1 MKDRP
6 LYLLDA
12 DEVLIA
18 FVDPFASFL
27 EKKGYRLHFRNFA
40 LAGNIYPLES
50 DAPCEENAVAKLIA
64 EYFNS
69 CCDRC
74 EALPGAVEAVR
85 TLQKFGDVVVLTN
98 VPAHLA
104 ERRRL
109 ALARIGIESPL
120 TANRGPKGPRARELA
135 EGRRAAVVFLDDL
148 PLQHASV
155 ARHAPFVRRVHFLAH
170 PRLRDLV
177 PPADAAER
185 SFSNWPECLEY
196 LIEITG

>member
-18 FVDPFASFL
+18 FVDPFAAFL
-27 EKKGYRLHFRNFA
+27 KKRGYRLHFGSFA
-40 LAGNIYPLES
+40 LAGNIYPLDS
-50 DAPCEENAVAKLIA
+50 DEPCNEEEVARLIS

-74 EALPGAVEAVR
+74 EAIPGAVEAVR
-85 TLQKFGDVVVLTN
+85 TLQKFGDVVILTN
-98 VPAHLA
+98 VPGHLA
-104 ERRRL
+104 ERRRR
-109 ALARIGIESPL
+109 ALARIGIDTPL
-120 TANRGPKGPRARELA
+120 TANRGPKGPRAREFA
-135 EGRRAAVVFLDDL
+135 EGRRAPVVFLDDL

-155 ARHAPFVRRVHFLAH
+155 ARHAPSVRRVHFLAH